1 MKIQITESDI
11 QSMVLEGVK
20 KLFEARMLQE
30 NQDWYEVINNS
41 MIHKLFPAFLDTF
54 GHEYEQQAFDS
65 KFMVNMLQN
74 APADK
79 QQEFMA
85 RLNGTAGNINEDDQ
99 YDRDLLNS
107 PPYGTPEY
115 FKYLTKITRDKFR
128 RTGYYPKDFKFQD
141 EKQQ

>member
-11 QSMVLEGVK
+11 QSMVLEGIK

-54 GHEYEQQAFDS
+54 GHEYEQQAFDP
-65 KFMVNMLQN
+65 KFMVNMLEQ

-85 RLNGTAGNINEDDQ
+85 RLNGTYQSNEPPI
-99 YDRDLLNS
+99 DL
-107 PPYGTPEY
+107 
-115 FKYLTKITRDKFR
+115 
-128 RTGYYPKDFKFQD
+128 DFNL
-141 EKQQ
+141 